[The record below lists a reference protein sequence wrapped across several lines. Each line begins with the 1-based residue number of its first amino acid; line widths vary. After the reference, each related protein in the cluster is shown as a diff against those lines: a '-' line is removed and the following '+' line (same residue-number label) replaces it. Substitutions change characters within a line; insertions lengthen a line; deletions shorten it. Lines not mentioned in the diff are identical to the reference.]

1 MHWVDV
7 DFSFC
12 LWSFIFFLTWFY
24 IWQQKDNEYDDED
37 LYKSHIVNVLQDIM
51 EIITKDVMSDGYE

>member
-1 MHWVDV
+1 MLH
-7 DFSFC
+7 SY
-12 LWSFIFFLTWFY
+12 FFLTSFH
-24 IWQQKDNEYDDED
+24 IWQLSDSEYDDED